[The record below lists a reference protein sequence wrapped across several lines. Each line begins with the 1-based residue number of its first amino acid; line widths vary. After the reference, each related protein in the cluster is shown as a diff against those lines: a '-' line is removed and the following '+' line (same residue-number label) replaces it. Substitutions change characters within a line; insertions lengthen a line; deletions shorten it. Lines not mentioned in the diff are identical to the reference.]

1 MSKVILSK
9 EVLDVLSRS
18 TITENSISLPEGLD
32 RKLYV
37 SVNKIIE
44 LAGGKWN
51 RKAGS
56 HVFSEDPREKLG
68 LTIEKGEIIDE
79 KKARQ
84 AFYTPK
90 DLAAKVV
97 DGLDLQGKS
106 VLEPSAGCGNLAD
119 ACAVRGANVV
129 CVEINESEY
138 LVLANRYR
146 TFCNDFLEIAPET
159 FQKFDYVIMN
169 PPFTKGQ
176 YLKHIQHALKFL
188 HSGGSLLAIVP
199 NNNCPKLEA
208 LGAYTVETY
217 DNKEFKESG
226 TAVSTRLIEINL

>member
-1 MSKVILSK
+1 MSKVTLSK
-9 EVLDVLSRS
+9 EVLDVLSGS
-18 TITENSISLPEGLD
+18 TITENSISLPESLD
-32 RKLYV
+32 RKLYA

-68 LTIEKGEIIDE
+68 LTIEKGEIVDE

-90 DLAAKVV
+90 ELAAKVV
-97 DGLDLQGKS
+97 NGLDLQGKC

-119 ACAVRGANVV
+119 ACAEKGAVLY
-129 CVEINESEY
+129 CIEIDSNEFEKISKKY
-138 LVLANRYR
+138 KGLCA
-146 TFCNDFLEIAPET
+146 DFLSINPDHHC
-159 FQKFDYVIMN
+159 KYDYVIMN

-176 YLKHIQHALKFL
+176 YFKHVQHALKFL

-199 NNNCPKLEA
+199 NNNCQKLEA
-208 LGAYTVETY
+208 LGAYTVEVY

>member
-1 MSKVILSK
+1 MSKVTLSK

-18 TITENSISLPEGLD
+18 IITENSISLPEGLD

-51 RKAGS
+51 RKVGS
-56 HVFSEDPREKLG
+56 HIFSEDPREKLG

-79 KKARQ
+79 KKGRQ

-90 DLAAKVV
+90 SLAAKIV
-97 DGLDLQGKS
+97 DGIDLQGKS

-119 ACAVRGANVV
+119 ACAAKGANVV
-129 CVEINESEY
+129 CIEIDESES
-138 LVLANRYR
+138 LSLANRYR
-146 TFCNDFLEIAPET
+146 SFCKDFLEIEPEALE
-159 FQKFDYVIMN
+159 KFDYVIMN
-169 PPFTKGQ
+169 PPFTKNQ
-176 YLKHIQHALKFL
+176 YFKHVQHALKFL
-188 HSGGSLLAIVP
+188 HSGGTLLAIVP
-199 NNNCPKLEA
+199 NNNCKKLES
-208 LGAYTVETY
+208 LGAYTFEVY